1 MALLCVTRH
10 VTSGESAHHLRCVL
24 PYYAVRDIRHGVR
37 CPGNDVNR
45 FMCVPGQIL
54 LSRFSISPLFEQ
66 PGQKHP
72 RKIANSA
79 LPHNIRHH
87 TSAEFRASGFAYIER
102 SRDGLSRFPK
112 RGQNHEPGQRNLARF
127 ARQSVAVTTGHRL
140 RIDKMLQCLT
150 GMRPYRDSNVSLEVE
165 ESSSTPQTGSMEES
179 CNAPNHRAPCLVW
192 RITAS
197 SGVDVAGQQR
207 NLRCMMRPKTKKP
220 GGGGRRVREK
230 REEGFS
236 YGVRKNLATGMN
248 FIPLTSSI

>member
-45 FMCVPGQIL
+45 FMCVPGQIS

-79 LPHNIRHH
+79 LPRNIRHH
-87 TSAEFRASGFAYIER
+87 TSANSGLLDLHTLSARGMVCPGSQKEAKITN
-102 SRDGLSRFPK
+102 RD
-112 RGQNHEPGQRNLARF
+112 NEIWPGSHVNRLP
-127 ARQSVAVTTGHRL
+127 SPPGHRL

-165 ESSSTPQTGSMEES
+165 ESSSTPPNRKHGGILQCSES
-179 CNAPNHRAPCLVW
+179 PRPVLGVADHGFERRGCSW
-192 RITAS
+192 TA
-197 SGVDVAGQQR
+197 A
-207 NLRCMMRPKTKKP
+207 
-220 GGGGRRVREK
+220 
-230 REEGFS
+230 
-236 YGVRKNLATGMN
+236 
-248 FIPLTSSI
+248 

>member
-112 RGQNHEPGQRNLARF
+112 RAPELNDAYLPPHKYRKLLF
-127 ARQSVAVTTGHRL
+127 AEHYLMVYQVAERKVFVDFIVDCRQDYQWLIR
-140 RIDKMLQCLT
+140 
-150 GMRPYRDSNVSLEVE
+150 
-165 ESSSTPQTGSMEES
+165 
-179 CNAPNHRAPCLVW
+179 
-192 RITAS
+192 
-197 SGVDVAGQQR
+197 
-207 NLRCMMRPKTKKP
+207 
-220 GGGGRRVREK
+220 
-230 REEGFS
+230 
-236 YGVRKNLATGMN
+236 
-248 FIPLTSSI
+248 

>member
-1 MALLCVTRH
+1 MNLPGGNDGNPPGRTELTSIRLRALAATHMPFIAPHLVAWPRPHGTVVCHRH

-45 FMCVPGQIL
+45 FMCVPGQIS

-127 ARQSVAVTTGHRL
+127 ARQSVAVTTGTPTAHR
-140 RIDKMLQCLT
+140 
-150 GMRPYRDSNVSLEVE
+150 
-165 ESSSTPQTGSMEES
+165 
-179 CNAPNHRAPCLVW
+179 
-192 RITAS
+192 
-197 SGVDVAGQQR
+197 
-207 NLRCMMRPKTKKP
+207 
-220 GGGGRRVREK
+220 
-230 REEGFS
+230 
-236 YGVRKNLATGMN
+236 
-248 FIPLTSSI
+248 

>member
-1 MALLCVTRH
+1 MNLPGGNDGNPPGRTELTSIRLRALAATHMPFIAPHLVAWPRPHGTVVCHTPCYVRRIRTSSALRTAILCG
-10 VTSGESAHHLRCVL
+10 S
-24 PYYAVRDIRHGVR
+24 DIRHGVR

-127 ARQSVAVTTGHRL
+127 ARQSVAVTTGTPTAHR
-140 RIDKMLQCLT
+140 
-150 GMRPYRDSNVSLEVE
+150 
-165 ESSSTPQTGSMEES
+165 
-179 CNAPNHRAPCLVW
+179 
-192 RITAS
+192 
-197 SGVDVAGQQR
+197 
-207 NLRCMMRPKTKKP
+207 
-220 GGGGRRVREK
+220 
-230 REEGFS
+230 
-236 YGVRKNLATGMN
+236 
-248 FIPLTSSI
+248 

>member
-1 MALLCVTRH
+1 MNLPGGNDGNPPGRTELTSIRLRALAATHMPFIAPHLVAWPRPHGTVVCHTPC
-10 VTSGESAHHLRCVL
+10 TSGESAHHLRCVL

-45 FMCVPGQIL
+45 FMCVPGQIS

-127 ARQSVAVTTGHRL
+127 ARQSVAVTTGTPTAHR
-140 RIDKMLQCLT
+140 
-150 GMRPYRDSNVSLEVE
+150 
-165 ESSSTPQTGSMEES
+165 
-179 CNAPNHRAPCLVW
+179 
-192 RITAS
+192 
-197 SGVDVAGQQR
+197 
-207 NLRCMMRPKTKKP
+207 
-220 GGGGRRVREK
+220 
-230 REEGFS
+230 
-236 YGVRKNLATGMN
+236 
-248 FIPLTSSI
+248 

>member
-1 MALLCVTRH
+1 MFSRTVPRNTH
-10 VTSGESAHHLRCVL
+10 VSCSTMENWSCTFQRGTDLVLSLIHIL

-102 SRDGLSRFPK
+102 CLLYTSHS
-112 RGQNHEPGQRNLARF
+112 PGE
-127 ARQSVAVTTGHRL
+127 SH
-140 RIDKMLQCLT
+140 
-150 GMRPYRDSNVSLEVE
+150 PNVRRTSWPLG
-165 ESSSTPQTGSMEES
+165 TPTYVPLHILPPERYQ
-179 CNAPNHRAPCLVW
+179 
-192 RITAS
+192 AS
-197 SGVDVAGQQR
+197 A
-207 NLRCMMRPKTKKP
+207 CYA
-220 GGGGRRVREK
+220 RRVI
-230 REEGFS
+230 
-236 YGVRKNLATGMN
+236 A
-248 FIPLTSSI
+248 

>member
-1 MALLCVTRH
+1 MNLPGGNDGNPPGRTELTSIRLRALAATH
-10 VTSGESAHHLRCVL
+10 MPFIAPHLVAWPRPHGTVVCHM

-45 FMCVPGQIL
+45 FMCVPGQIS

-127 ARQSVAVTTGHRL
+127 ARQSVAVTTGTPTAHR
-140 RIDKMLQCLT
+140 
-150 GMRPYRDSNVSLEVE
+150 
-165 ESSSTPQTGSMEES
+165 
-179 CNAPNHRAPCLVW
+179 
-192 RITAS
+192 
-197 SGVDVAGQQR
+197 
-207 NLRCMMRPKTKKP
+207 
-220 GGGGRRVREK
+220 
-230 REEGFS
+230 
-236 YGVRKNLATGMN
+236 
-248 FIPLTSSI
+248 

>member
-1 MALLCVTRH
+1 MLRPANPHIICVAYCHIMRFAIYVTVSDVLVTTSIDLCVYR
-10 VTSGESAHHLRCVL
+10 ARF
-24 PYYAVRDIRHGVR
+24 R
-37 CPGNDVNR
+37 CPG
-45 FMCVPGQIL
+45 
-54 LSRFSISPLFEQ
+54 SPFRLFFEQ

>member
-45 FMCVPGQIL
+45 FMCVPGQIS

-72 RKIANSA
+72 RKKTPIRPYRTISAITHRRNSGLLDLHTLSA
-79 LPHNIRHH
+79 HGMVCPGSQKEAKITNRDNEIWPGSHVNRLP
-87 TSAEFRASGFAYIER
+87 S
-102 SRDGLSRFPK
+102 P
-112 RGQNHEPGQRNLARF
+112 P
-127 ARQSVAVTTGHRL
+127 GHRL

-165 ESSSTPQTGSMEES
+165 ESSSTPQTGS
-179 CNAPNHRAPCLVW
+179 NAPNHRAPCLVW

>member
-45 FMCVPGQIL
+45 FMCVPGQISLEKSPIRPYRTISAITHRRNSGL
-54 LSRFSISPLFEQ
+54 LDLHTLSAHGMVCPGSQKEAKITNRDNEIWPGSHVNRLPSP
-66 PGQKHP
+66 P
-72 RKIANSA
+72 
-79 LPHNIRHH
+79 
-87 TSAEFRASGFAYIER
+87 
-102 SRDGLSRFPK
+102 
-112 RGQNHEPGQRNLARF
+112 
-127 ARQSVAVTTGHRL
+127 GHRL

-165 ESSSTPQTGSMEES
+165 ESSSTPQTGS
-179 CNAPNHRAPCLVW
+179 NAPNHRAPCLVW

>member
-66 PGQKHP
+66 PGQKYP

-112 RGQNHEPGQRNLARF
+112 RGQNHEPGQRN
-127 ARQSVAVTTGHRL
+127 
-140 RIDKMLQCLT
+140 RIDKMLRCLT

-165 ESSSTPQTGSMEES
+165 ESSSTPQTGSMEGILQCSES
-179 CNAPNHRAPCLVW
+179 PRPVLGVADHGFERRGCSW
-192 RITAS
+192 TA
-197 SGVDVAGQQR
+197 A
-207 NLRCMMRPKTKKP
+207 
-220 GGGGRRVREK
+220 
-230 REEGFS
+230 
-236 YGVRKNLATGMN
+236 
-248 FIPLTSSI
+248 

>member
-1 MALLCVTRH
+1 MNLPGGNDGNPPGRTELTSIRLRALAATHMPFIAPHLVAWPRPHGTVVCHTPCYVRRIR
-10 VTSGESAHHLRCVL
+10 TSSA
-24 PYYAVRDIRHGVR
+24 YYAVRDIRHGVR

-45 FMCVPGQIL
+45 FMCVPGQIS

-127 ARQSVAVTTGHRL
+127 ARQSVAVTTGTPTAHR
-140 RIDKMLQCLT
+140 
-150 GMRPYRDSNVSLEVE
+150 
-165 ESSSTPQTGSMEES
+165 
-179 CNAPNHRAPCLVW
+179 
-192 RITAS
+192 
-197 SGVDVAGQQR
+197 
-207 NLRCMMRPKTKKP
+207 
-220 GGGGRRVREK
+220 
-230 REEGFS
+230 
-236 YGVRKNLATGMN
+236 
-248 FIPLTSSI
+248 

>member
-1 MALLCVTRH
+1 MNLPGGNDGNPPGRTELTSIRLRALAATHMPFIAPHLVAWPRPMALLCVTRH

-45 FMCVPGQIL
+45 FMCVPGQISS
-54 LSRFSISPLFEQ
+54 SRFSISPLFEQ

-127 ARQSVAVTTGHRL
+127 ARQSVAVTTGTPTAHR
-140 RIDKMLQCLT
+140 
-150 GMRPYRDSNVSLEVE
+150 
-165 ESSSTPQTGSMEES
+165 
-179 CNAPNHRAPCLVW
+179 
-192 RITAS
+192 
-197 SGVDVAGQQR
+197 
-207 NLRCMMRPKTKKP
+207 
-220 GGGGRRVREK
+220 
-230 REEGFS
+230 
-236 YGVRKNLATGMN
+236 
-248 FIPLTSSI
+248 

>member
-1 MALLCVTRH
+1 MNLPGGNDGNPPGRTELTSIRLRALAATHMPFIAPHLVAWPRPHGTVVCHTPCYVRRIRTSSALRTAILCG
-10 VTSGESAHHLRCVL
+10 S
-24 PYYAVRDIRHGVR
+24 DIRHGVR

-45 FMCVPGQIL
+45 FMCVPGQIS

-127 ARQSVAVTTGHRL
+127 ARQSVAVTTGTPTAHR
-140 RIDKMLQCLT
+140 
-150 GMRPYRDSNVSLEVE
+150 
-165 ESSSTPQTGSMEES
+165 
-179 CNAPNHRAPCLVW
+179 
-192 RITAS
+192 
-197 SGVDVAGQQR
+197 
-207 NLRCMMRPKTKKP
+207 
-220 GGGGRRVREK
+220 
-230 REEGFS
+230 
-236 YGVRKNLATGMN
+236 
-248 FIPLTSSI
+248 

>member
-37 CPGNDVNR
+37 CPGNDVNDLCVYRAR
-45 FMCVPGQIL
+45 FCCPGSPFL
-54 LSRFSISPLFEQ
+54 PLFEQ

-102 SRDGLSRFPK
+102 SRDGLVPVPKKRPKSRT
-112 RGQNHEPGQRNLARF
+112 G
-127 ARQSVAVTTGHRL
+127 TTKSGPVRTSIGCRSPPGHRL

-165 ESSSTPQTGSMEES
+165 ESSSTPKPEAWRNPAM
-179 CNAPNHRAPCLVW
+179 L
-192 RITAS
+192 RITAPRAWCGGS
-197 SGVDVAGQQR
+197 R
-207 NLRCMMRPKTKKP
+207 LRTAWM
-220 GGGGRRVREK
+220 
-230 REEGFS
+230 
-236 YGVRKNLATGMN
+236 
-248 FIPLTSSI
+248 

>member
-45 FMCVPGQIL
+45 FMCVPGQIS

-127 ARQSVAVTTGHRL
+127 ARQSVAVTTGTPTAHRY
-140 RIDKMLQCLT
+140 T
-150 GMRPYRDSNVSLEVE
+150 HVSMSWDFYYNISFVLFFNASEV
-165 ESSSTPQTGSMEES
+165 S
-179 CNAPNHRAPCLVW
+179 
-192 RITAS
+192 
-197 SGVDVAGQQR
+197 
-207 NLRCMMRPKTKKP
+207 KKLLSDYE
-220 GGGGRRVREK
+220 V
-230 REEGFS
+230 
-236 YGVRKNLATGMN
+236 VIL
-248 FIPLTSSI
+248 

>member
-1 MALLCVTRH
+1 MNLPGGNDGNPPGRTELTSIRLRALAATHMPFIAPHLVAWPRRMALLCVTRH

-127 ARQSVAVTTGHRL
+127 ARQSVAVTTGTPTAHR
-140 RIDKMLQCLT
+140 
-150 GMRPYRDSNVSLEVE
+150 
-165 ESSSTPQTGSMEES
+165 
-179 CNAPNHRAPCLVW
+179 
-192 RITAS
+192 
-197 SGVDVAGQQR
+197 
-207 NLRCMMRPKTKKP
+207 
-220 GGGGRRVREK
+220 
-230 REEGFS
+230 
-236 YGVRKNLATGMN
+236 
-248 FIPLTSSI
+248 

>member
-127 ARQSVAVTTGHRL
+127 APGHRL

-165 ESSSTPQTGSMEES
+165 ESSSTPKPEAWRNPAM
-179 CNAPNHRAPCLVW
+179 L
-192 RITAS
+192 RITAPRAWCGGS
-197 SGVDVAGQQR
+197 R
-207 NLRCMMRPKTKKP
+207 LRAAWM
-220 GGGGRRVREK
+220 
-230 REEGFS
+230 
-236 YGVRKNLATGMN
+236 
-248 FIPLTSSI
+248 

>member
-1 MALLCVTRH
+1 MNLPGGNDGNPPGRTELTSIRLRALAATHMPFIAPHLVAWPRPHGTVVCHTPCYVRRIRTSSALRTAILCGSRY
-10 VTSGESAHHLRCVL
+10 TS
-24 PYYAVRDIRHGVR
+24 R
-37 CPGNDVNR
+37 CPMSCNDVNR

-127 ARQSVAVTTGHRL
+127 ARQSVAATTGTPTAHR
-140 RIDKMLQCLT
+140 
-150 GMRPYRDSNVSLEVE
+150 
-165 ESSSTPQTGSMEES
+165 
-179 CNAPNHRAPCLVW
+179 
-192 RITAS
+192 
-197 SGVDVAGQQR
+197 
-207 NLRCMMRPKTKKP
+207 
-220 GGGGRRVREK
+220 
-230 REEGFS
+230 
-236 YGVRKNLATGMN
+236 
-248 FIPLTSSI
+248 

>member
-79 LPHNIRHH
+79 LPHNIAITHRRNSGLLDLH
-87 TSAEFRASGFAYIER
+87 TLSAHGMVCPGSQKEAKITN
-102 SRDGLSRFPK
+102 RD
-112 RGQNHEPGQRNLARF
+112 NEIWPGSHVNRLP
-127 ARQSVAVTTGHRL
+127 SPPGHRL

-165 ESSSTPQTGSMEES
+165 ESSSTPPKPEAWRNPAM
-179 CNAPNHRAPCLVW
+179 L
-192 RITAS
+192 RITAPRAWCGGS
-197 SGVDVAGQQR
+197 R
-207 NLRCMMRPKTKKP
+207 LRAAWM
-220 GGGGRRVREK
+220 
-230 REEGFS
+230 
-236 YGVRKNLATGMN
+236 
-248 FIPLTSSI
+248 

>member
-45 FMCVPGQIL
+45 FMCVPGQIS

-102 SRDGLSRFPK
+102 SRMVCPGSPK
-112 RGQNHEPGQRNLARF
+112 EAKITNRDNEIWPGSHVNRLP
-127 ARQSVAVTTGHRL
+127 SPPGHRL

-165 ESSSTPQTGSMEES
+165 ESSSTPNRKYGGTPAMLRQ
-179 CNAPNHRAPCLVW
+179 H
-192 RITAS
+192 
-197 SGVDVAGQQR
+197 R
-207 NLRCMMRPKTKKP
+207 NLRCMMRTKTKKP

-236 YGVRKNLATGMN
+236 YGVRR
-248 FIPLTSSI
+248 TSPPV

>member
-1 MALLCVTRH
+1 MTAIIIAQTRPSGGETT
-10 VTSGESAHHLRCVL
+10 TSANCYGIIIGSSSSPPPRIWLMNRLKPNSPTEPGDSWRCVL

-127 ARQSVAVTTGHRL
+127 ARQSVAVTTGTPTAHR
-140 RIDKMLQCLT
+140 
-150 GMRPYRDSNVSLEVE
+150 
-165 ESSSTPQTGSMEES
+165 
-179 CNAPNHRAPCLVW
+179 
-192 RITAS
+192 
-197 SGVDVAGQQR
+197 
-207 NLRCMMRPKTKKP
+207 
-220 GGGGRRVREK
+220 
-230 REEGFS
+230 
-236 YGVRKNLATGMN
+236 
-248 FIPLTSSI
+248 

>member
-1 MALLCVTRH
+1 MNLPGGNDGNPPGRTELTSIRLRALAATHMPFIAPHLVAWPRPHGTVVCHTPCYVRRIRTSSALRTAILCGSRY
-10 VTSGESAHHLRCVL
+10 TSR
-24 PYYAVRDIRHGVR
+24 VR

-127 ARQSVAVTTGHRL
+127 ARQSVAVTTGTPTAHR
-140 RIDKMLQCLT
+140 
-150 GMRPYRDSNVSLEVE
+150 
-165 ESSSTPQTGSMEES
+165 
-179 CNAPNHRAPCLVW
+179 
-192 RITAS
+192 
-197 SGVDVAGQQR
+197 
-207 NLRCMMRPKTKKP
+207 
-220 GGGGRRVREK
+220 
-230 REEGFS
+230 
-236 YGVRKNLATGMN
+236 
-248 FIPLTSSI
+248 

>member
-1 MALLCVTRH
+1 M
-10 VTSGESAHHLRCVL
+10 EN
-24 PYYAVRDIRHGVR
+24 RDNEIW
-37 CPGNDVNR
+37 PGSHVNR
-45 FMCVPGQIL
+45 LP
-54 LSRFSISPLFEQ
+54 SP
-66 PGQKHP
+66 P
-72 RKIANSA
+72 
-79 LPHNIRHH
+79 
-87 TSAEFRASGFAYIER
+87 
-102 SRDGLSRFPK
+102 
-112 RGQNHEPGQRNLARF
+112 
-127 ARQSVAVTTGHRL
+127 GHRL